1 MEKERSK
8 FEWKKIA
15 RIKIQISGA
24 SRFAKADRKPD
35 KFYFELQTGD
45 RSTETLI
52 KDRAIVNNEGSI
64 EASRDIL
71 ADAITAKLIPDRT
84 WYVLWEDLEKLYDEI
99 A

>member
-1 MEKERSK
+1 MKKEQS
-8 FEWKKIA
+8 EIMWEKIA
-15 RIKIQISGA
+15 SIEIQVSGA
-24 SRFAKADRKPD
+24 SRFAKEDRKPD

-52 KDRAIVNNEGSI
+52 KDRVIVNNEGSI

-71 ADAITAKLIPDRT
+71 ADAIAAKLISDRT

-99 A
+99 N